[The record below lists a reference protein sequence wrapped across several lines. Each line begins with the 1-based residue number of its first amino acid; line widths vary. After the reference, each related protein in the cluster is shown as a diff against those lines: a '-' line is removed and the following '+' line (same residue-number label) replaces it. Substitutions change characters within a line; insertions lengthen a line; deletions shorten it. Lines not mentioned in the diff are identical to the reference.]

1 MDDKL
6 TFNDVFRELTF
17 GTKLKSKTAKRSAE
31 KPTVPLR
38 LLPDDAEIRKKKL
51 KLTEPV
57 DDTSGEIRLLS
68 DSLNPAGKI
77 VEKQKPKEDAQVLEE
92 EKIRQIRKLNRIF
105 VWGDEIPNPFIDFT
119 DLELPKQLVK
129 NLAAAA
135 FTEPTPIQMQSIP
148 ILFRKQNLLATAPT
162 GSGKT
167 LAFAL
172 PLIKTFMDKVRKKP
186 SIGLFAIVV
195 SPTNVLAQQ
204 IYVQFLKFADKMP
217 IEIGLLE
224 AGTEFNPN
232 ANILV
237 CTPNRLIYT
246 MKENVISSKSLSS
259 IEWLVI
265 DEADRLFD
273 TTENERNFRIQFEE
287 IYKACHEEKKKT
299 KCRIAFFSATFSHE
313 VEKWCKSSIPN
324 VSMVCIGPRN
334 SSNSNVTQELMYT
347 GDESGKLIALSNLI
361 NTQFEPPALVFVQS
375 KERAGSLFVELQDR
389 CPNVP
394 IRLMSSELT
403 AEARNQILTKFRT
416 GEVFVLITT
425 EILGRGLDVTV
436 NLVVN
441 FDLPTSVVSYVHR
454 VGRTGRA
461 GRIGRAIT
469 FFSYGDLSVIR
480 PIATVIHQAGYEVP
494 EYTLK
499 LNKVK
504 RDDRKWLLKHAPNRE
519 AIVSVGRWNRVKKA
533 AMKKRVIKRDPK
545 ILAKGRKKTRK
556 LKTNEATDDQKANSE
571 NVKPQK
577 KAKRTSKAKSDD

>member
-1 MDDKL
+1 MRRNRS
-6 TFNDVFRELTF
+6 FPYVFC
-17 GTKLKSKTAKRSAE
+17 
-31 KPTVPLR
+31 PM
-38 LLPDDAEIRKKKL
+38 IRRFEKKKL
-51 KLTEPV
+51 KLTKPV

-68 DSLNPAGKI
+68 DSLNPAGQI
-77 VEKQKPKEDAQVLEE
+77 VEKQQSKKRFTSSGRRKGSKLSIAIFMLKLQ
-92 EKIRQIRKLNRIF
+92 IRQIRKLNRIF
-105 VWGDEIPNPFIDFT
+105 VWGDELPNPFINFT
-119 DLELPKQLVK
+119 DLELPKQLFK
-129 NLAAAA
+129 NLAAAS

-172 PLIKTFMDKVRKKP
+172 PLIKTFLDKVRKKP
-186 SIGLFAIVV
+186 TIGLFAIVV

-246 MKENVISSKSLSS
+246 MKENAISSKSLSS
-259 IEWLVI
+259 VEWLVI

-287 IYKACHEEKKKT
+287 IYNACHGEKKKT

-334 SSNSNVTQELMYT
+334 SSNSNVTQELLYT
-347 GDESGKLIALSNLI
+347 GDENGKLIALSNLI

-403 AEARNQILTKFRT
+403 AEARNQVLTKFRT

-533 AMKKRVIKRDPK
+533 AMKKRLIKRDPK
-545 ILAKGRKKTRK
+545 ILAKGRKKTRQSK
-556 LKTNEATDDQKANSE
+556 IDEVTSDQKANRE
-571 NVKPQK
+571 NVKPPK
-577 KAKRTSKAKSDD
+577 KKANRKPKAKRDD